1 MHSVGSKKFW
11 PYLFILPW
19 IIGFIVFTA
28 GPMLFSLAMSFFD
41 WPITGLPTFR
51 GFGNYQEMFTSDPQW
66 RQSLLISLRYAAI
79 FVPLNLLIAL
89 FLAVLISRPVKGA
102 NIFRTIFYIPTIISG
117 VAISIIFSWLLNSDY
132 GIINYLLSKIG
143 IKGPMW
149 LVDPNWALIAVIL
162 ASGFGV
168 GSMMLIFYT
177 NIKSIPQELY
187 EAASL
192 DGAGQVRQFFSIT
205 LPMITPTL
213 LFNLV
218 TSIISSFQEIT
229 LVMLLTNGGPMN
241 ATYFYGL
248 MTYNNAFKFHRL
260 GYACANSWVMFVII
274 LLLTSLIFKSSDAWV
289 FYTNGNQE
297 DAAQKKLDKK
307 RRKERHLRE
316 KREKAAHRGIV
327 SQNVKESVR

>member
-1 MHSVGSKKFW
+1 MHSVGSKKYW
-11 PYLFILPW
+11 PYIFILPW
-19 IIGFIVFTA
+19 IIGFLVFTA
-28 GPMLFSLAMSFFD
+28 GPMLLSLTMSFFE
-41 WPITGLPTFR
+41 WPITGSPHFR
-51 GFGNYQEMFTSDPQW
+51 GFGNYSEMFTADPQW
-66 RQSLLISLRYAAI
+66 RQSLGISLRYAVI

-102 NIFRTIFYIPTIISG
+102 KIFRAIFYIPAIVSG
-117 VAISIIFSWLLNSDY
+117 VAISIIFGWLLNSNY
-132 GIINYLLSKIG
+132 GVINYLLSKVG

-149 LVDPNWALIAVIL
+149 LVDPNWALVAVIL

-177 NIKSIPQELY
+177 NIKSIPQEMY
-187 EAASL
+187 EAAAL
-192 DGAGQVRQFFSIT
+192 DGAGAIRQFFAIT

-218 TSIISSFQEIT
+218 TSIISSFQEVT

-260 GYACANSWVMFVII
+260 GYACANSWVMFIII
-274 LLLTSLIFKSSDAWV
+274 LCLTALVFKSSNAWV
-289 FYTNGNQE
+289 FYTNSAGSSEKKKHNKKAHKISAVNQ
-297 DAAQKKLDKK
+297 AKQVKADK
-307 RRKERHLRE
+307 EE
-316 KREKAAHRGIV
+316 
-327 SQNVKESVR
+327 VR